1 MRDILDIESDI
12 VVELRTVFDP
22 EVPVNVYD
30 LGLIYDVDVQD
41 DGKVDITMT
50 LTAPNCPVADD
61 VVQEVKTAVG
71 SVEGVTGVEVKLVF
85 DPPWDQSRMSEEA
98 KLDLGLTT
106 PPKVS
111 RYALLRDY
119 HKLLKSRLFTLLN
132 RLRAQYGAVEG
143 RPFVDSAPFLDRY
156 WAVLGGLGWIGKNGL
171 LISPRWG
178 SFVFIG
184 ALVVTLEV
192 EPREGAMPARCG
204 KCTRCLDACPTKA
217 LLQPALLDARRCISY
232 LTIEKK
238 SPLTEGERA
247 LLDGWAYGC
256 DVCQM
261 VCPWNRRAA
270 RSGLE
275 REVLIDRGLLDAY
288 AQGKADL
295 PPDSPMRR
303 ANPARLRELLGG
315 GREGLEGITLPA
327 RER

>member
-1 MRDILDIESDI
+1 MGISRAS
-12 VVELRTVFDP
+12 
-22 EVPVNVYD
+22 
-30 LGLIYDVDVQD
+30 
-41 DGKVDITMT
+41 
-50 LTAPNCPVADD
+50 A
-61 VVQEVKTAVG
+61 
-71 SVEGVTGVEVKLVF
+71 VEGFAEHYREWLAMGYHGEMDYLARNFDKRMDPRLLVPGAKTVISGLLSYNL
-85 DPPWDQSRMSEEA
+85 PP
-98 KLDLGLTT
+98 KYLLTT
-106 PPKVS
+106 PPKVA
-111 RYALLRDY
+111 RYALVRDY

-132 RLRAQYGAVEG
+132 RLRELYGGVEG

-178 SFVFIG
+178 SYVFIG

-192 EPREGAMPARCG
+192 EPREGAVPARCG
-204 KCTRCLDACPTKA
+204 KCTRCMDACPTKA

-270 RSGLE
+270 SSGLE
-275 REVLIDRGLLDAY
+275 REVLIDRGLLNAY
-288 AQGKADL
+288 ALGKADL
-295 PPDSPMRR
+295 PPDSPMQR
-303 ANPARLRELLGG
+303 ANPTKLRELLGG
-315 GREGLEGITLPA
+315 RQEGPEGGMLPA
-327 RER
+327 GER